1 MTTTSSIDLTAI
13 EQELR
18 QLWKESAADAL
29 SEGRAA
35 VTRALTLN
43 LVARARDGATAER
56 ISASAQ
62 ALTASHPN
70 RTVLVIEHTDDP
82 SARLEAYVQANCLL
96 TAPGAPQVC
105 GEQVTI
111 DAGAGA
117 SGQVASLVLP
127 LLVPDLPVALWMPG
141 PAPFADPLLGRL
153 RGVIDRLIVDS
164 ADFLDPTHDLRRMAE
179 LDRAGGSAVSD
190 LSWTRLTPWRE
201 LLAQFFDTRPLLPH
215 LRRVDHVEIG
225 FASAAEHTRPLDA
238 LLLAGWLI
246 ASLGW
251 SLLADAVSVE
261 GDRIRLHVRRPA
273 VGVGPS
279 AIRLVTFDL
288 IGQPAAPGAAAG
300 IRTLRLQALD
310 NVRASFSVE
319 QTADPT
325 CVRTVAQVDDL
336 APISR
341 MARVAP
347 TGLPDLLAAEL
358 RLLSRD
364 RTFSGALQVAG
375 GIAERIG

>member
-1 MTTTSSIDLTAI
+1 MTTPTIDLTAI
-13 EQELR
+13 EHELR

-56 ISASAQ
+56 ISAAAQ

-70 RTVLVIEHTDDP
+70 RTVLVVEHADDP

-96 TAPGAPQVC
+96 TAPGVPQVC

-117 SGQVASLVLP
+117 AGQVASLVLP

-141 PAPFADPLLGRL
+141 PAPFADPLLARL

-179 LDRAGGSAVSD
+179 LDRAGGAAVSD

-215 LRRVDHVEIG
+215 LRRVDHVAIAY
-225 FASAAEHTRPLDA
+225 ASTAERAGPFDA

-273 VGVGPS
+273 VGVGPN

-288 IGQPAAPGAAAG
+288 LGQAAAPGETAG
-300 IRTLRLQALD
+300 IRALRLQALD

-319 QTADPT
+319 QSPDPT
-325 CVRTVAQVDDL
+325 CVRTVAQVDGL

-341 MARVAP
+341 LARVAP
-347 TGLPDLLAAEL
+347 MGLPDLLAAEL

-375 GIAERIG
+375 AIAERVG